1 MDHIAGRRTASPGS
15 MKAGMRPRRTA
26 LGDDTLRYLLL
37 APAVALL
44 LVLTVYPLVF
54 ALAAAFQTVN
64 VRTGARSFVG
74 LGNFIRIATDRLFWN
89 ALKNTAI
96 YTGAGVVVEFILG
109 MALALVL
116 TEKFRGRNLFR
127 TIFLMPMMLPPI
139 VVAIVFKII
148 YMQQYGVSNWL
159 LGLVGI
165 RGMLWEAGPKTALAS
180 LILVDVWEWT
190 PFMFLILLAGMQAI
204 PTDPYEAARVDGATW
219 WQVLRH
225 ITFPLLTPAV
235 LIAVLLRLMDTLR
248 IFDQVFVMTGGGPA
262 NATETLSLYVYQ
274 VGFRFFDVGYATAMS
289 FILLILTTIIS
300 NVFIGRLRAEEV
312 FTQ

>member
-1 MDHIAGRRTASPGS
+1 MALRR
-15 MKAGMRPRRTA
+15 RYA
-26 LGDDTLRYLLL
+26 LTDETLKYLLL
-37 APAVALL
+37 APTIILL
-44 LVLTVYPLVF
+44 LVLTIYPLVF
-54 ALAAAFQTVN
+54 AVAAALQTVN

-74 LGNFIRIATDRLFWN
+74 FGNFIHIFKDHLFWN

-96 YTGAGVVVEFILG
+96 YTGAGVIVEFVLG
-109 MALALVL
+109 MALALIL
-116 TEKFRGRNLFR
+116 TEKFLARNVFR
-127 TIFLMPMMLPPI
+127 TIFLAPMMLPPI

-159 LGLVGI
+159 LALLGI
-165 RGMLWEAGPKTALAS
+165 KGMLWEAGPATALFS
-180 LILVDVWEWT
+180 LILVDIWEWT
-190 PFMFLILLAGMQAI
+190 PFMFLILLAGMQSI
-204 PTDPYEAARVDGATW
+204 PTDPYEAAKVDGATW
-219 WQVLRH
+219 FQEFRH

-235 LIAVLLRLMDTLR
+235 LIALLLRLMDTLR

-289 FILLILTTIIS
+289 FILLILTTVIS
-300 NVFIGRLRAEEV
+300 NFFISRLQAEEV

>member
-1 MDHIAGRRTASPGS
+1 MRQRHRTAFS
-15 MKAGMRPRRTA
+15 
-26 LGDDTLRYLLL
+26 DDTLKYLLL
-37 APAVALL
+37 APTLALL
-44 LVLTVYPLVF
+44 LVLTIYPLVY
-54 ALAAAFQTVN
+54 AVAAALQTVS
-64 VRTGARSFVG
+64 VRTGARTFVG
-74 LGNFIRIATDRLFWN
+74 LGNFIHIATDRLFWN

-96 YTGAGVVVEFILG
+96 YTGAGVTVEFTIG
-109 MALALVL
+109 MAFALIL
-116 TEKFRGRNLFR
+116 TEKFPGRNLFR

-159 LGLVGI
+159 LALVGI
-165 RGMLWEAGPKTALAS
+165 KGMLWEAGPKTALFS

-190 PFMFLILLAGMQAI
+190 PFMFLILLAGMQSI
-204 PTDPYEAARVDGATW
+204 PTEPYEAARVDGATW
-219 WQVLRH
+219 GQTFRH

-274 VGFRFFDVGYATAMS
+274 AGFRFFDVGYATAMS

-300 NVFIGRLRAEEV
+300 NTFIGRLQAEEV